1 MITLADMTIRLTRTV
16 PAQDDVPGPE
26 QYEEAV
32 RDAVHAFND
41 LYGVKKVHTF
51 STVAG
56 QADYTM
62 PDDFSRLIQLEKLT
76 SMGNVLVVAEGLI
89 PVDMSAPTETAMV
102 NGRTLTIYP
111 TPGYSTTRRVWY
123 RAVHV
128 LDEDEQ
134 YPAMEADVASLIHLK
149 AQANVWRIVCGHVSR
164 SQGWKYQMGDVM
176 IDKTKVADSL
186 RGWVADMDVEF
197 EKRVALRIGTV
208 GGLA

>member
-1 MITLADMTIRLTRTV
+1 MIASHDMAIRLAQAV
-16 PAQDDVPGPE
+16 VAQDNFPSAD

-41 LYGVKKVHTF
+41 LYGVKAVHSI

-56 QADYTM
+56 QATYTM
-62 PDDFSRLIQLEKLT
+62 PADFSRLIQLEKLT

-89 PVDMSAPTETAMV
+89 PLDMSAPAEIAMV

-128 LDEDEQ
+128 LDENDA
-134 YPAMEADVASLIHLK
+134 YPAMEADVASLVHIK
-149 AQANVWRIVCGHVSR
+149 AQANAWRIICGHVSR

-176 IDKTKVADSL
+176 IDKTKVAESL
-186 RGWVADMDVEF
+186 GGWVSALDVEF
-197 EKRVALRIGTV
+197 EKRIARRIGTV